1 MYNRRDIAGSILKKD
16 KKSAFNKASNHVQ
29 LSVCEYGIRNDDG
42 RIRIPLVLFTV
53 CKSYD
58 IYRGFSVCP
67 HHVLKQYGFNC
78 YNSGD
83 GASYEQQTDI
93 LQPYIS

>member
-1 MYNRRDIAGSILKKD
+1 M
-16 KKSAFNKASNHVQ
+16 Q
-29 LSVCEYGIRNDDG
+29 LSVCEYGIWNDDG
-42 RIRIPLVLFTV
+42 RIRIPLVLLTV

-58 IYRGFSVCP
+58 IYRGFSVRP

-78 YNSGD
+78 YDSGD

-93 LQPYIS
+93 LQPYIR